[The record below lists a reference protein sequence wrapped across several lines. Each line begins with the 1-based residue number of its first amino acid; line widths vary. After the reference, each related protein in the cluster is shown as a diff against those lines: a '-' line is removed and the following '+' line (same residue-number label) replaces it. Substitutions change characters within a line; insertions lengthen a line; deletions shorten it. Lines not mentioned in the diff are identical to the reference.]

1 MKLDGEVL
9 HVVGEEVVAIPRST
23 GDIVFTARAVL
34 DEEPF
39 EKLFPRPEPPVKVK
53 PDGSE
58 SFDIENK
65 TYVEA
70 LNKWAEAKTNW
81 LVLEAYR
88 LGSPEI
94 TWDSVKYNEPET
106 WGNYKNELKAAGF
119 SEVEVARIIGCAIS
133 ASGLDQGKIDRATES
148 FLAKKAAE
156 AVEQA

>member
-1 MKLDGEVL
+1 MKLNGEVL
-9 HVVGEEVVAIPRST
+9 HVIGEDVVVIPRST
-23 GDIVFTARAVL
+23 GDIIFKAQAVL

-39 EKLFPRPEPPVKVK
+39 DKLFPRPDPPVRVK

-65 TYVEA
+65 TYVKA
-70 LNKWAEAKTNW
+70 LNKWAEAKTDW

-94 TWDSVKYNEPET
+94 TWDTVKMSEPDT
-106 WGNYKNELKAAGF
+106 WGNYKDELKSSGF
-119 SEVEVARIIGCAIS
+119 SEVEIARVIGCAIS

-148 FLAKKAAE
+148 FLAQMG
-156 AVEQA
+156 EQKEEKS

>member
-1 MKLDGEVL
+1 MKLNGEVL
-9 HVVGEEVVAIPRST
+9 HVIGEDTVVIPRST
-23 GDIVFTARAVL
+23 GDIVFKARAVL

-39 EKLFPRPEPPVKVK
+39 DKLFPRPEPPVKKK

-58 SFDIENK
+58 SFNIEHP

-70 LNKWAEAKTNW
+70 LNKWATAKTDW

-94 TWDSVKYNEPET
+94 TWDTVKMSDSST
-106 WGNYKNELKAAGF
+106 WSNYKDELKSSGF
-119 SEVEVARIIGCAIS
+119 SEVEIARIIGCAIS

-148 FLAKKAAE
+148 FLAQMG
-156 AVEQA
+156 EQKEEKS

>member
-1 MKLDGEVL
+1 MKLNGEVL
-9 HVVGEEVVAIPRST
+9 HVIGEDTVVIPRSS
-23 GDIVFTARAVL
+23 GDIAFVAQAVL

-39 EKLFPRPEPPVKVK
+39 DKLFPRPEPPVKKK

-58 SFDIENK
+58 SFDIENT

-70 LNKWAEAKTNW
+70 LNKWAEAKTDW

-94 TWDSVKYNEPET
+94 TWDTVKMSEPET
-106 WGNYKNELKAAGF
+106 WGNYKKELKAAGF
-119 SEVEVARIIGCAIS
+119 SEVEVARVIGCAIS

-148 FLAKKAAE
+148 FLAKKAA
-156 AVEQA
+156 QATE

>member
-1 MKLDGEVL
+1 MKLNGEVL
-9 HVVGEEVVAIPRST
+9 QVIGEDTVVIPRSS
-23 GDIVFTARAVL
+23 GDIVFVAQAVL

-39 EKLFPRPEPPVKVK
+39 DKLFPRPEPPVKVK

-70 LNKWAEAKTNW
+70 LNKWAEAKTDW

-94 TWDSVKYNEPET
+94 TWDTVTMSDPGT

-119 SEVEVARIIGCAIS
+119 SEVEVARVIGCAIS

-148 FLAKKAAE
+148 FLAKKAA
-156 AVEQA
+156 QATE